1 MEGFC
6 HEDRKRQRKN
16 WQIRRPLT
24 NTANKFA
31 TSLSAFARAKDHQL
45 DNGDDPSGREDY
57 FHLMIDNCIHF
68 SYTSKSVSSR
78 AERAR

>member
-1 MEGFC
+1 MQGFC

-16 WQIRRPLT
+16 WQIRRPLK
-24 NTANKFA
+24 NTRQQFAIALSDPVWPHDQQVNKGHISSE
-31 TSLSAFARAKDHQL
+31 T
-45 DNGDDPSGREDY
+45 EDY

-78 AERAR
+78 AKRTR